1 MTENIFAVKGASP
14 PPEKNFIKNL
24 LIICGL
30 ITLIILL
37 TIAASYVIDI
47 LMMSFAAILLAILLN
62 GLGNFLR
69 RFVDISE
76 SKAVLLVTLLLLIIF
91 GGIIALLAPDV
102 GEQVKHLRA
111 ELPASFNKVRM
122 YISQFGWGRTLIEN
136 IPETDEIVSTVTNG
150 GFLSRVGNYF
160 SSTLGII
167 TNIALV
173 LLVSLYLATEPE
185 LYANGLTKLF
195 PFGARPRVK
204 EVLSAIGGTMQ
215 SWLVGKFAS
224 MAFIGVLTVIGLSI
238 LGVPLALLLGIIAGL
253 FSFIPNFG
261 PILSAVPAILLAFI
275 ESPIKAVYVII
286 LFVAIQLIESNLVTP
301 LIERRTVELPPAL
314 TIVVQ
319 LILGVLFG
327 ALGLI
332 FASPILAVVVVLVQ
346 MLYIQD
352 VLGDREISEKIKKE
366 EGEDNSDESSE
377 KSESA
382 DSMSILS

>member
-1 MTENIFAVKGASP
+1 MNEIEKVIVKGNP
-14 PPEKNFIKNL
+14 PPEKNFVKNL

-37 TIAASYVIDI
+37 VIGASYVIDI
-47 LMMSFAAILLAILLN
+47 LMMTFAAILLAILLN
-62 GLGNFLR
+62 GLGNLLR
-69 RFVDISE
+69 RFVKVSE
-76 SKAVLLVTLLLLIIF
+76 STSVLLVSVLLLIIF
-91 GGIIALLAPDV
+91 GGIIALLAPDI
-102 GEQVKHLRA
+102 GDQYRHLKD
-111 ELPASFNKVRM
+111 ELPKSFNQIRN
-122 YISQFGWGRTLIEN
+122 YLAQFGWGKALLDS
-136 IPETDEIVSTVTNG
+136 IPETDDIVNLIQSS

-160 SSTLGII
+160 SSTLGLL

-173 LLVSLYLATEPE
+173 LLVALYLATEPE
-185 LYANGLTKLF
+185 TYAEGLKRLF
-195 PFGARPRVK
+195 PISARPRVG
-204 EVLSAIGGTMQ
+204 EVLAAIGRTMQ
-215 SWLVGKFAS
+215 SWLVGKFGS
-224 MAFIGVLTVIGLSI
+224 MAFIGVLTVIGLWI

-286 LFVAIQLIESNLVTP
+286 LFVVIQLIESNLVTP
-301 LIERRTVELPPAL
+301 LIERHTVELPPAL

-332 FASPILAVVVVLVQ
+332 FASPILAVVVVLIQ

-352 VLGDREISEKIKKE
+352 ILGDSNVHEEIKE
-366 EGEDNSDESSE
+366 AENESSDYSGTTE
-377 KSESA
+377 AEPQSK
-382 DSMSILS
+382 

>member
-1 MTENIFAVKGASP
+1 MSETEKVVTKSA
-14 PPEKNFIKNL
+14 PPEKNFVKNL

-37 TIAASYVIDI
+37 TIGASYIIDI
-47 LMMSFAAILLAILLN
+47 LMMAFAAILLAILLN
-62 GLGNFLR
+62 GLGNMLR
-69 RFVDISE
+69 KFVNISE
-76 SKAVLLVTLLLLIIF
+76 SWSVLLVSLLLLLVF
-91 GGIIALLAPDV
+91 GGIIALLAPDI
-102 GEQVKHLRA
+102 GDQYKHLRD
-111 ELPASFNKVRM
+111 ELPKSLEQVRA
-122 YISQFGWGRTLIEN
+122 YLSQYGWGRTLIEN
-136 IPETDEIVSTVTNG
+136 IPTGDDLKNVISNS

-160 SSTLGII
+160 SSTLGVL

-185 LYANGLTKLF
+185 TYAHGLTRLF
-195 PFGARPRVK
+195 PFSARPRVR
-204 EVLSAIGGTMQ
+204 EVMSAIGSTMQ

-224 MAFIGVLTVIGLSI
+224 MAFIGVLTVIGLWI

-275 ESPIKAVYVII
+275 ESPMKAVYVAA
-286 LFVAIQLIESNLVTP
+286 LFVGIQLIESNLVTP
-301 LIERRTVELPPAL
+301 IIERHTVELPPAL
-314 TIVVQ
+314 TIIVQ

-352 VLGDREISEKIKKE
+352 ILGDKNVHLNEEETPEDVVKNDKAELEK
-366 EGEDNSDESSE
+366 E
-377 KSESA
+377 K
-382 DSMSILS
+382 